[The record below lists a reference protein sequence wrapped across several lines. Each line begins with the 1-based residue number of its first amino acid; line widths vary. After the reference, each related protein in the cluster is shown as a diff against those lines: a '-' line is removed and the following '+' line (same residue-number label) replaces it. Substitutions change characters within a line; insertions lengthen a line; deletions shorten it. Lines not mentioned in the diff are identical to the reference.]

1 MPQKRAMGLEY
12 WNDDTSPLVVVLV
25 GELALLDP
33 LAEPDPEVEVIEAVD
48 VAVVLD
54 VPKLALLNVVFLGI
68 AVPVPIEAPE
78 APPAAPAAV
87 VDAEVEDRVALALA
101 ADALDEEAAKIDET
115 DAEIGSMPPDTEN
128 SPE

>member
-33 LAEPDPEVEVIEAVD
+33 LAVSDPEVEVVEAVD
-48 VAVVLD
+48 VTVVLD
-54 VPKLALLNVVFLGI
+54 VPKLAVLNVVFLAI
-68 AVPVPIEAPE
+68 AVPVPIEAPD
-78 APPAAPAAV
+78 APPAAV
-87 VDAEVEDRVALALA
+87 VDAEVEEDRVALALA
-101 ADALDEEAAKIDET
+101 ADALDEEAARIDET
-115 DAEIGSMPPDTEN
+115 DAEIGSTPPDTVN